1 MPLKDN
7 VVVIVDGK
15 VYDSQEIIRQI
26 KAKYG
31 EYPIISQSTK
41 DMIADNVARM
51 NRGTIKIDPKIIEEL
66 GLK

>member
-7 VVVIVDGK
+7 VVVVVDGK
-15 VYDSQEIIRQI
+15 VYDVQETIRQI

-31 EYPIISQSTK
+31 EHPIISQSTK

-51 NRGTIKIDPKIIEEL
+51 NRSRIKLDPKVVDEL

>member
-1 MPLKDN
+1 MPFKDN
-7 VVVIVDGK
+7 VVVVVDGK
-15 VYDSQEIIRQI
+15 VYDIQKTIRQI

-41 DMIADNVARM
+41 DMIADNVERM
-51 NRGTIKIDPKIIEEL
+51 NRGAIKIDPKIINKL

>member
-1 MPLKDN
+1 MPLKEN
-7 VVVIVDGK
+7 VVVVVDGK
-15 VYDSQEIIRQI
+15 VYDVQKTIRQI

-31 EYPIISQSTK
+31 KHPIISQSTK

-51 NRGTIKIDPKIIEEL
+51 NRSGIKLDPKIVDEL